1 MRLCLIILLS
11 ALLAVSCGK
20 SSRKS
25 RRTPYDLGRSEALLQ
40 AGEAMMAEEA
50 DWERLAQSAVLDEQ
64 LVGILK
70 DDAARREL
78 FLAADALLQQERFHD
93 FAALIDAAEK
103 RGEATPALL
112 ELRGLPQALQAL
124 SLFCAR
130 RPYQNSQDLEQSMN
144 FLSPW
149 SDELSRLAQDAFPP
163 FWESQKTLLEELRAA
178 ERKAKVERL
187 QVQLC
192 RKLTTTGANLD
203 SPEWLLAEIEDVD
216 AEAEILQYVS
226 LTRKVQPGFRQALA
240 EKRWNFAV
248 ELASELL
255 WTSLTDGERA
265 VIGECLAKQGACS
278 LVGDVLQARFRRS
291 PELYA
296 EAVLRWQSECPEASL
311 AETRPAFLGEAL
323 QCLQA
328 GEQHWESPVP
338 GIGETA
344 EAFLRLIP

>member
-1 MRLCLIILLS
+1 
-11 ALLAVSCGK
+11 
-20 SSRKS
+20 
-25 RRTPYDLGRSEALLQ
+25 
-40 AGEAMMAEEA
+40 
-50 DWERLAQSAVLDEQ
+50 
-64 LVGILK
+64 
-70 DDAARREL
+70 
-78 FLAADALLQQERFHD
+78 
-93 FAALIDAAEK
+93 
-103 RGEATPALL
+103 
-112 ELRGLPQALQAL
+112 
-124 SLFCAR
+124 
-130 RPYQNSQDLEQSMN
+130 MN

-149 SDELSRLAQDAFPP
+149 SDELSRLAPGAFPP
-163 FWESQKTLLEELRAA
+163 FWESQKALLEELRTA

-187 QVQLC
+187 QMQLC
-192 RKLTTTGANLD
+192 RKLTTTGTNLD
-203 SPEWLLAEIEDVD
+203 SPEWLLAEIEEVD

-278 LVGDVLQARFRRS
+278 LVGDVLQARFRQS